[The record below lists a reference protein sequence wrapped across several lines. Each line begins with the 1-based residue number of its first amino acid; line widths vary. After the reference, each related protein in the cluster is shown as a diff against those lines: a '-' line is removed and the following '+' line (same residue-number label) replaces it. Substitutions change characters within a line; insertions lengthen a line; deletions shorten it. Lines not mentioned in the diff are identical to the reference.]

1 MSEWVV
7 RHSDGSTL
15 KDEQGN
21 DIIVKSLE
29 YSGSWMG
36 DSFVT
41 ITFKNPAPI
50 LFKIGDYITYRN
62 EVFEINYD
70 PGKMKQSRRNEY
82 GEAFVYDNVKFN
94 AKQDELA
101 RTEFLD
107 IVLHDNNIHYTALT
121 KFAFYISS
129 LDDLLDRIQA
139 NLNEQWGDGEWK
151 LYSRN
156 RLRSGQ
162 RGCDL
167 SVWDK
172 TYGNGIADNVIDS
185 TSITADNLNCWSALA
200 LINSQFDVNFITRGR
215 NVFVGT
221 AGLPT
226 THIFG
231 YGKNNGLY
239 QIEQNA
245 DSEQAIT
252 TRLRAYGST
261 KNIPNRYYA
270 TLNLQVYGTITKI
283 VTKQAGQY
291 NYTEFELDL
300 PFKDYYFFNELTAY
314 SSANNRIY
322 YAKIKVSNKIVNAR
336 IYNENGKTQ
345 IYSEYV
351 ANSVDPDDNTDQTAM
366 QQFINSV
373 IVGARVYFLSG
384 VKKES
389 FPATNKDY
397 ATDNLPNNMA
407 IDRLMLPGFPNKSLK
422 QWWDEQSAETKKR
435 IYQGN
440 KQHLF
445 SENKYRPYVDS
456 NNVSTIGVRPS
467 SVYFDT
473 KDIQKGIEE
482 IYPTIEKME
491 IGGVRIDEVLSAKQI
506 EDNGV
511 FKDGATIPNFSI
523 FLKKEIDFDINDLL
537 KNSTEQPYICMKNG
551 MCGGRQFK
559 IASAR
564 KLKDGSWELTCE
576 RVLDDSLNL
585 YFPYNDYQIK
595 PNDHFVLIGI
605 PLPDSYVEAASIR
618 LLKYALAF
626 LDKND
631 YTRYIYSPKIDEVY
645 MQRQHDSAIADTTG
659 STISLHD
666 TIKEGDILQFED
678 SDLHIDGKVT
688 IDQLTIRENGDK
700 IPTYEITLREDK
712 SVGTIQKIQEK
723 INSLESG
730 NGGEF
735 SNNDG
740 GITIPQLQRLIES
753 FGGKRFI
760 SKLSPDTAQE
770 LITFLKGLK
779 LGNEYSINELGEAV
793 LKAITSANYNALEQ
807 AGFGITQTKD
817 GKYQLNISD
826 LNVWRKA
833 VFNEIEKRK
842 LSYVG
847 GNFVFSACGSK
858 IKKVEDRGD
867 VWRCYFYQ
875 DDGSTATTN
884 LWDVDDQARCQTFNI
899 RAGVYQGVA
908 NRNYWRK
915 VVAKGDDYIDLS
927 KTDCEQGSDIPLAG
941 DTLVQFGNR
950 TKTDRQNI
958 IEILTTGDE
967 APAIVWYSGVNSY
980 SLEGKSTSVISPKK
994 VEFDTNLF
1002 RLITRSGARVPL
1014 ITDRGAWLVAEKYGY
1029 YDRVSDNGR
1038 LWLCIAQGKEVTSRP
1053 GDNNP
1058 DWQLQVD
1065 KGANGTSE
1073 KTYIRYSDDNGATFT
1088 KEKPFVEETPLF
1100 EKADDIVSTN
1110 KSKTKP
1116 VGAYIANIPLAGFTT
1131 GAVYTLSL
1139 DYKFDEKAERAEV
1152 VIFSAKYKNKLQFKL
1167 DKSTDFSHSSFA
1179 FTLPDFSRD
1188 GNYFYARLDNT
1199 EAVTEG
1205 VDGSVLVRNV
1215 RIEKGGV
1222 EYPNFIGRNLAKGT
1236 LDFSGIWNL
1245 SASGVVTDEKYN
1257 GLSVLMQD
1265 SSWNQRGA
1273 VVSCK
1278 AGRVYT
1284 FSFFAK
1290 VDTEI
1295 QINCKWVLRNVENK
1309 DYIATGG
1316 LTSYG
1321 QFTTEWKRYSVTIK
1335 FLKDCPN
1342 AAFSVEKKDNGS
1354 KMWLCG
1360 YKVEYGD
1367 KATEYS
1373 PAPEDQQIGLTAGKY
1388 IGIASWDKPYPPL
1401 NPSAYTWSAFKGE
1414 DGKDAEIY
1422 RLKASKESAKVTAD
1436 GLLICDAAY
1445 TIEYVQGTSVEVITS
1460 EGAAGNKP
1468 YVSAHTD
1475 KGVSVSVTA
1484 GANNTILYKLNSYFD
1499 LASRPDNIIV
1509 ELYIK
1514 ANGSAKIVDTRVIPV
1529 LMEAMSYTRMVR
1541 DMRENISANGRDI
1554 STIRQTA
1561 NSVSVK
1567 VNNTE
1572 ARLENGDFVV
1582 KSDTTKFV
1590 SNDGQKKVL
1599 IKDGKVSAELI
1610 DAKQIVAEG
1619 IQGNTIDAKNA
1630 TFNNVNV
1637 SGTLKGVSGT
1647 FRQLQCE
1654 NYIPGEDPTTL
1665 MFDSEGKFLIR
1676 DGDLIMSSQSQR
1688 KPRLIP
1694 VNTWVMGTFGAK
1706 RRTTMVVKGT
1716 TADFYLND
1724 VKASPYTQTL
1734 ETKNTMDGVVYEVPC
1749 FCYDNSGH
1757 TIYEFPVD
1765 TIVFNIDSAST
1776 FRYELVMY
1784 DTQRCIVINANDK
1797 ADNVYIYSNG
1807 VPVRWDGGEVAEV
1820 IKLPI
1825 TMLTPNVPAE
1835 FTGAGLMVGAFRDN
1849 NWGNL
1854 KNIGGV

>member
-21 DIIVKSLE
+21 DIVVKSLE

-70 PGKMKQSRRNEY
+70 PGKIKQSRRNEY

-107 IVLHDNNIHYTALT
+107 IVLHDNNIHYTSLT

-139 NLNEQWGDGEWK
+139 NLDEQWGNGKWK

-172 TYGNGIADNVIDS
+172 TYGSGVADNVIDS

-200 LINSQFDVNFITRGR
+200 LINSQFDVNFITHGR

-440 KQHLF
+440 KHHLF

-456 NNVSTIGVRPS
+456 TNVSTIGVRPN

-688 IDQLTIRENGDK
+688 IDQLTIRENEDK

-760 SKLSPDTAQE
+760 SKLSPDVAQE

-779 LGNEYSINELGEAV
+779 LGSDYSINELGEAV

-807 AGFGITQTKD
+807 SGFGITQTKD

-858 IKKVEDRGD
+858 IKKVEDKGD

-875 DDGSTATTN
+875 NDGTTATTN
-884 LWDVDDQARCQTFNI
+884 LWEVDDQARCQLFNI
-899 RAGVYQGVA
+899 KAGVYQGVV
-908 NRNYWRK
+908 NRSYWRR
-915 VVAKGDDYIDLS
+915 VMAKGEDWIDLS
-927 KTDCEQGSDIPLAG
+927 KTDCEQGSDAPLEG

-1014 ITDRGAWLVAEKYGY
+1014 ITDRGAWVSTEKYGY

-1038 LWLCIAQGKEVTSRP
+1038 LWFCIAQGKDVTSRP
-1053 GDNNP
+1053 SADNP

-1065 KGANGTSE
+1065 RGANGTSE
-1073 KTYIRYSDDNGATFT
+1073 KTYIRYSDDNGTTFT
-1088 KEKPFVEETPLF
+1088 KSKLNHIIGDISTSVAGENRSGQVAKQWSFNRFDAGEVLLCALVEMSDNTTESPSMYFQAQPNGGVGGWDVIRT
-1100 EKADDIVSTN
+1100 SWTN
-1110 KSKTKP
+1110 LQNG
-1116 VGAYIANIPLAGFTT
+1116 VQVLQ
-1131 GAVYTLSL
+1131 AVC
-1139 DYKFDEKAERAEV
+1139 
-1152 VIFSAKYKNKLQFKL
+1152 
-1167 DKSTDFSHSSFA
+1167 
-1179 FTLPDFSRD
+1179 TLPNSMTNN
-1188 GNYFYARLDNT
+1188 GILNMRLDN
-1199 EAVTEG
+1199 
-1205 VDGSVLVRNV
+1205 VDG
-1215 RIEKGGV
+1215 
-1222 EYPNFIGRNLAKGT
+1222 
-1236 LDFSGIWNL
+1236 
-1245 SASGVVTDEKYN
+1245 
-1257 GLSVLMQD
+1257 
-1265 SSWNQRGA
+1265 
-1273 VVSCK
+1273 
-1278 AGRVYT
+1278 
-1284 FSFFAK
+1284 
-1290 VDTEI
+1290 
-1295 QINCKWVLRNVENK
+1295 
-1309 DYIATGG
+1309 
-1316 LTSYG
+1316 
-1321 QFTTEWKRYSVTIK
+1321 TIK
-1335 FLKDCPN
+1335 VHDLTMMYRSDVKG
-1342 AAFSVEKKDNGS
+1342 ARLTQDNMLLSG
-1354 KMWLCG
+1354 K
-1360 YKVEYGD
+1360 E
-1367 KATEYS
+1367 T
-1373 PAPEDQQIGLTAGKY
+1373 GKY
-1388 IGIASWDKPYPPL
+1388 IGIATWDKPYPPL
-1401 NPSAYTWSAFKGE
+1401 NPNAYTWSAFKGE
-1414 DGKDAEIY
+1414 DGKNAEVY

-1445 TIEYVQGTSVEVITS
+1445 TIEHVQGTSVEVITS
-1460 EGAAGNKP
+1460 EGAVGNKL

-1475 KGVSVSVTA
+1475 KGVNVSVTA
-1484 GANNTILYKLNSYFD
+1484 GASNTILYKLNGYFD
-1499 LASRPDNIIV
+1499 LAARPDNIIV
-1509 ELYIK
+1509 ELYVK
-1514 ANGSAKIVDTRVIPV
+1514 VNGSAKIVDTRVIPI

-1572 ARLENGDFVV
+1572 ARLENGEFVV
-1582 KSDTTKFV
+1582 KSDATKFV
-1590 SNDGQKKVL
+1590 GADGQKKVL

-1610 DAKQIVAEG
+1610 DAKQIVAEKMHTKPDSSGLSINIFGGVFEVITKYGQRG
-1619 IQGNTIDAKNA
+1619 ISMEVDGNGFPHLIFYGADGRPKYDLGGDGLTRMTDGVIPAHWSTIKLSRVNA
-1630 TFNNVNV
+1630 LNEF
-1637 SGTLKGVSGT
+1637 
-1647 FRQLQCE
+1647 
-1654 NYIPGEDPTTL
+1654 Y
-1665 MFDSEGKFLIR
+1665 
-1676 DGDLIMSSQSQR
+1676 
-1688 KPRLIP
+1688 PR
-1694 VNTWVMGTFGAK
+1694 T
-1706 RRTTMVVKGT
+1706 
-1716 TADFYLND
+1716 LND
-1724 VKASPYTQTL
+1724 VVYHEHRAAYNNVTGTWGADAEYNDILFTSESFSSNRIPDGIYTAAFD
-1734 ETKNTMDGVVYEVPC
+1734 K
-1749 FCYDNSGH
+1749 
-1757 TIYEFPVD
+1757 
-1765 TIVFNIDSAST
+1765 NIDSLRPVYNENDAPIAKDGEP
-1776 FRYELVMY
+1776 REKP
-1784 DTQRCIVINANDK
+1784 INASNR
-1797 ADNVYIYSNG
+1797 IYSKRIMRYHNG
-1807 VPVRWDGGEVAEV
+1807 KMVAYAEV
-1820 IKLPI
+1820 MFKANGNSASYCDEKGNSINVESLDKYPSWKFVGGILNLIKQI
-1825 TMLTPNVPAE
+1825 
-1835 FTGAGLMVGAFRDN
+1835 
-1849 NWGNL
+1849 
-1854 KNIGGV
+1854 